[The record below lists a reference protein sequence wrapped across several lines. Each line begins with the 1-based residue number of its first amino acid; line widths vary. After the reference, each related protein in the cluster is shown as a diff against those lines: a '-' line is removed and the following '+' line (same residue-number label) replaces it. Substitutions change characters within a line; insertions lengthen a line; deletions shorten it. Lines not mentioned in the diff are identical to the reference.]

1 MCWYILN
8 WNEKK
13 GEVGEMECSMAP
25 RFMGKCVIFVFI
37 CVQSAFSENQN
48 VGQQSSVNVF
58 L

>member
-25 RFMGKCVIFVFI
+25 RFMGKCVI
-37 CVQSAFSENQN
+37 SAFSENRN
-48 VGQQSSVNVF
+48 VGQQRSVNVF